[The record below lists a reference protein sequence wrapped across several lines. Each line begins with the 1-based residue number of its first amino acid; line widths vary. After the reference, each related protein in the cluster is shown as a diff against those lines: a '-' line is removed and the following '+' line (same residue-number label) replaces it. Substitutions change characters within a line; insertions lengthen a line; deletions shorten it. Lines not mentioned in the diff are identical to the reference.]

1 MSKNFQMCSFVMSN
15 VNFSFHNETV
25 NIWTHLI
32 GFVIFVGLLAWDIFL
47 VIPQLR
53 NVK

>member
-1 MSKNFQMCSFVMSN
+1 MFNY
-15 VNFSFHNETV
+15 SFHNETV

-32 GFVIFVGLLAWDIFL
+32 GFVIFVVLPAWDIFL

-53 NVK
+53 EVIHTLYA